1 MKTRSQ
7 EYGLI
12 GLQLLDRRLPTT
24 HEMKELIHSK
34 MHMARAG
41 IRGEVKVDEIFQ
53 KYSFPFEYVVLH
65 DVCLESYGKFQ
76 IDTLFLTEHFIVIL
90 ESKNIGGK
98 LRFKQNP
105 AQLERENDEGKIDVF
120 ENPEVQVERNTY
132 LLDEWLRL
140 KGVKIPIYGVI
151 VLTNS
156 KVMVVESPENYPTIL
171 HSTIPVF
178 IRNISR
184 EKMYLQLDEIHR
196 LAKEIVASHQTYFPY
211 PMCGRWGINPQDLLT
226 GVLCEKCDTLGM
238 VKRKNGWNCSG
249 CGYVDRLA
257 HEKTIREWFVLIGE
271 SINNRQC
278 RYFLQLDSFQTAS
291 RILNSMGLFREG
303 TSKSNTIYKW
313 NWDEKS

>member
-1 MKTRSQ
+1 
-7 EYGLI
+7 
-12 GLQLLDRRLPTT
+12 
-24 HEMKELIHSK
+24 